1 MYPSAAPLQSVTVPV
16 TTYTAPPQLNLKKH
30 PLTGPGHAW
39 PDRDGHGHAKAD
51 RDGPDLFFCLGRY
64 SDRAAHLAMCGPVHV
79 SRLRLGSEVA
89 GMLSGRLFLIVAFN
103 QRLEEVSHV
112 LLGDYGNAGVNVLLT
127 EILALHGVNGSL
139 NALIAHDLRVLSHNG
154 A

>member
-1 MYPSAAPLQSVTVPV
+1 MRCAALCVSAASGWGLRWLECLV
-16 TTYTAPPQLNLKKH
+16 
-30 PLTGPGHAW
+30 
-39 PDRDGHGHAKAD
+39 AD
-51 RDGPDLFFCLGRY
+51 
-64 SDRAAHLAMCGPVHV
+64 
-79 SRLRLGSEVA
+79 
-89 GMLSGRLFLIVAFN
+89 FLIVAFN

-139 NALIAHDLRVLSHNG
+139 NTLIAHDLRVLSHNG